1 MKEELQNKI
10 DRYLMNQMTDE
21 ERMAFEK
28 ETEGNDELQ
37 EQLLFTEEIQQV
49 LKSRNDKLLKM
60 REWEQEETHNDDH
73 HSEKQIYLW
82 ISGIAAVL
90 IVGIFTINT
99 YLIPDDNSSI
109 SDNMSTIADKSSG
122 EYQIIDKLL
131 AKSDYTKALEEIE
144 KEEYKILMQDRDEL
158 IIITEPDGTII
169 IDSVAADTAVAFDD
183 IDFEIVPESTEP
195 TETELDK
202 RNESEL
208 NNREDK
214 TADAND
220 NQNSDTV
227 YILDFV
233 KDPQNKEKVEHLYLM
248 KAKAFIGLN
257 RIGEALSLLDKL
269 RSSDNKY
276 KTQADSIYKSLKR

>member
-1 MKEELQNKI
+1 M
-10 DRYLMNQMTDE
+10 
-21 ERMAFEK
+21 
-28 ETEGNDELQ
+28 
-37 EQLLFTEEIQQV
+37 
-49 LKSRNDKLLKM
+49 
-60 REWEQEETHNDDH
+60 
-73 HSEKQIYLW
+73 
-82 ISGIAAVL
+82 
-90 IVGIFTINT
+90 
-99 YLIPDDNSSI
+99 
-109 SDNMSTIADKSSG
+109 
-122 EYQIIDKLL
+122 
-131 AKSDYTKALEEIE
+131 
-144 KEEYKILMQDRDEL
+144 
-158 IIITEPDGTII
+158 
-169 IDSVAADTAVAFDD
+169 
-183 IDFEIVPESTEP
+183 PESTEP